1 MLVLPPSLL
10 ITPPLPVSRLPLPVS
25 GCPLCLSGTTGMA
38 FIDSFIQ
45 GLRHLWLLL
54 SHRLRI
60 SRGGWRLLAVAGVP
74 VACAISLVSAGPA
87 LAWELLVP
95 TV

>member
-10 ITPPLPVSRLPLPVS
+10 ITPPHPVSRLPLV
-25 GCPLCLSGTTGMA
+25 LSGTTGMA
-38 FIDSFIQ
+38 FIDSVIQ

-54 SHRLRI
+54 SRRLRI
-60 SRGGWRLLAVAGVP
+60 SRGGWRLQAVAGVP